1 MGSGMM
7 EVHVLASGSDGNCAV
22 VVFEDHAVMIDAGLS
37 GKKITEL
44 MNINGLDPSLIK
56 ELLITHEHSDHVSGA
71 GIMARKL
78 SIPIR
83 CNERTFASYDFG
95 NVMYSRT
102 TTLETFSSG
111 AMSITPLPTSHNA
124 SEPNAYLIS
133 ADGKRV
139 LIATDTGKMTP
150 EVEKELHD
158 ADLAILES
166 NYDKHMLATGPY
178 PPMLKKLVGSDVG
191 HLSNVD
197 CAESLVRTM
206 SNNRKVFLAHLSRN
220 NNTPDTAR
228 ETVSEITGIKRAKI
242 DCLEFK
248 GDTRII
254 KV

>member
-1 MGSGMM
+1 M
-7 EVHVLASGSDGNCAV
+7 EVHVLASGSDGNCTV
-22 VVFEDHAVMIDAGLS
+22 VIFEDHAIMVDAGLS
-37 GKKITEL
+37 GKRISEL
-44 MNINGLDPSLIK
+44 MDLNGIDASLIK
-56 ELLITHEHSDHVSGA
+56 ELLVTHEHSDHVMGA

-78 SIPIR
+78 DVPIR

-95 NVMYSRT
+95 KVSYSKT
-102 TTLETFSSG
+102 TTMESFRSG
-111 AMSITPLPTSHNA
+111 PMEVTPLPTSHNA
-124 SEPNAYLIS
+124 SEPNAFLIS
-133 ADGKRV
+133 VDGKRV
-139 LIATDTGKMTP
+139 LIATDTGKMTQ
-150 EVEKELHD
+150 EVENELQN

-178 PPMLKKLVGSDVG
+178 PLMLKRLVGSDIG

-197 CAESLVRTM
+197 CAESLRRTM
-206 SNNRKVFLAHLSRN
+206 SQKRKIFLAHLSRN

>member
-1 MGSGMM
+1 MM
-7 EVHVLASGSDGNCAV
+7 EVHVLASGSDGNCTV

-44 MNINGLDPSLIK
+44 MSVNGLDRSLIK

-71 GIMARKL
+71 GIIARKFD
-78 SIPIR
+78 IPIR

-95 NVMYSRT
+95 KVLYSKT
-102 TTLETFSSG
+102 ATLETFASG

-124 SEPNAYLIS
+124 SEPNAYVIS
-133 ADGKRV
+133 AGGKRV

-150 EVEKELHD
+150 EVENELHD
-158 ADLAILES
+158 ADLAVIES

-178 PPMLKKLVGSDVG
+178 PPMLKKLVGSDMG

-197 CAESLVRTM
+197 CAESLMRTM
-206 SNNRKVFLAHLSRN
+206 SQKRKIFLAHLSRN

-242 DCLEFK
+242 DCLEFR